1 MYNYIESNPY
11 SFNKMMNSNEAPVS
25 CLALSRVRCSGSGG
39 RMHRIWLGAGAV
51 AAFLIWLFF
60 FQAALVLVLFAV
72 IVAGIWIWWEIH
84 ALKKAMRTPPER

>member
-1 MYNYIESNPY
+1 
-11 SFNKMMNSNEAPVS
+11 
-25 CLALSRVRCSGSGG
+25 
-39 RMHRIWLGAGAV
+39 MHRIWLGAGAV